1 MKDIVLQ
8 NPSSM
13 GDRTGIVLEEEES
26 TSLRDYWIVIY
37 RHRRAAIAFLLL
49 SIFLTAISIRWERPL
64 YTAKTTL
71 FVPAQNRGVLDAPE
85 LIVPGTASND
95 QQKLLTSRSLVA
107 NVIKTLK
114 LTEVEDFTYRPFSV
128 VGWITTG
135 LRDGLRG
142 VLTWVE
148 ETELGK
154 SILEALG
161 ISSEEAKPAIQFEYG
176 VHPTLIDGYF
186 EKLKVTASPESQF
199 VDLEYTS
206 PNPVL
211 SKDVA
216 NSHVATFIK
225 STLETRFELTAE
237 TREFLEKKLTEL
249 RLNVE
254 KSERALNNFQKDH
267 HIVSIDKGSS
277 LLLDQLKKLNADL
290 TDAQSKRIE
299 LESLHRLVQKR
310 DNHLLSQVIEN
321 PTIQGL
327 RKQITALEVQDAH
340 LGTKFKPEYR
350 GRVAVQQELNEA
362 KARLDQEIARVVSTI
377 ERDYGAIRAK
387 EQALTAETEKARRVA
402 LDLQEKAVDYAVL
415 EREVASN
422 RALYEAVFKKTKEST
437 LTGEGPIPNLR
448 VVDRAEIPL
457 LPASPPW
464 MRSLL
469 LSVAVGLFGGIG
481 LAFLLNF
488 LDNTLKTP
496 EEVMRLLGLPILGL
510 VPDVKKLAANNSYGL
525 AYTKKISA
533 PSAPAPVQ
541 KRGGHDQLMVSH
553 HPLSLMGEMYRS
565 ICTAIM
571 FSKAER
577 PPRSILITSSQP
589 NEGKTVT
596 AINLAIMLAQSG
608 GPVLLIDA
616 DLHGG
621 RCHTLLGLENGN
633 GLSNILAG
641 TEVSTPFIRKTK
653 VKNLSFLSRGTLP
666 PNPAALLGSDKMRRT
681 LDRLAGDFRFLVMDS
696 APLLPV
702 SDTVLLSTMIDGV
715 ILVAKANEV
724 AGDIVRRARD
734 RLNFVDAKILGVVL
748 NGVDI
753 TSAEYAQYRHVYRSH
768 YTNYAE
774 IITENPTTVASVM
787 TEVNGKVT
795 PPQFLDSIRAA
806 LTEFIGPIASVIV
819 SQKIAALGE
828 SQHAFPQG
836 RIEELIE
843 AVAQE
848 ILDTKSKISFR
859 EQCSDWVRSAE
870 LS

>member
-8 NPSSM
+8 NSSSP
-13 GDRTGIVLEEEES
+13 GGRSSILLEEEES
-26 TSLRDYWIVIY
+26 TSLRDYWVVIY

-49 SIFLTAISIRWERPL
+49 AIFLTVVSIRWEPPL

-71 FVPAQNRGVLDAPE
+71 YVPSQNRSVLDAPE
-85 LIVPGTASND
+85 PIVPGTLSSD
-95 QQKLLTSRSLVA
+95 QQKLLRSRSLVA
-107 NVIKTLK
+107 KVIKSLG
-114 LTEVEDFTYRPFSV
+114 LEQNEDFTHSPISLLSW
-128 VGWITTG
+128 GTAQ
-135 LRDGLRG
+135 LRLGLRG
-142 VLTWVE
+142 VMKSVE
-148 ETELGK
+148 ETELGR

-161 ISSEEAKPAIQFEYG
+161 LGPKETLPVQFEYG
-176 VHPTLIDGYF
+176 VHPALIDGYF
-186 EKLKVTASPESQF
+186 EKLKVTASPESQL
-199 VDLEYTS
+199 VDVEFTS
-206 PNPVL
+206 PNPFL

-216 NSHVATFIK
+216 NSHVANFIQ
-225 STLETRFELTAE
+225 STLETRFDLTAD

-254 KSERALNNFQKDH
+254 KSERELNNFQKDH
-267 HIVSIDKGSS
+267 QIVSIDKGSS

-290 TDAQSKRIE
+290 TEAQSKRIE

-310 DNHLLSQVIEN
+310 DNHLLSQIIDN
-321 PTIQGL
+321 PTIQAL

-362 KARLDQEIARVVSTI
+362 KARLDQEIGRVVATI
-377 ERDYGAIRAK
+377 EKDYGAIRAK

-402 LDLQEKAVDYAVL
+402 LDLQEKAVDYAIL

-457 LPASPPW
+457 VPTTPGW
-464 MRSLL
+464 VKSLF

-481 LAFLLNF
+481 LAFLLHL

-510 VPDVKKLAANNSYGL
+510 VPDVRKLAASSSYAL
-525 AYTKKISA
+525 AYTKKIA
-533 PSAPAPVQ
+533 PPTAPIGQ
-541 KRGGHDQLMVSH
+541 KRNGNEQLMVSH

-565 ICTAIM
+565 ICTAIL

-577 PPRSILITSSQP
+577 PPRTILITSSQP

-596 AINLAIMLAQSG
+596 AVNIAIMLAQSG

-621 RCHTLLGLENGN
+621 RCHTLLGMENGN

-641 TEVSTPFIRKTK
+641 TEDPTRLIRKAR
-653 VKNLSFLSRGTLP
+653 VKNLSVLSRGTLP

-681 LDRLAGDFRFLVMDS
+681 LDGLAADFRFVVLDS

-715 ILVAKANEV
+715 ILVAKAHEV
-724 AGDIVRRARD
+724 PGDVVRRARD
-734 RLNFVDAKILGVVL
+734 RLAFVDAKILGVVL
-748 NGVDI
+748 NGIDI
-753 TSAEYAQYRHVYRSH
+753 TSAEYAQYRHVYQSH

-774 IITENPTTVASVM
+774 VVRDEAAIEASTVPH
-787 TEVNGKVT
+787 VNGKTT
-795 PPQFLDSIRAA
+795 PPQFLDSISAK
-806 LTEFIGPIASVIV
+806 LTEYIGPIATVIV
-819 SQKIAALGE
+819 SQKINALGE
-828 SQHAFPQG
+828 SPHAFPQS
-836 RIEELIE
+836 RVEELIE
-843 AVAQE
+843 SVAQE

-859 EQCSDWVRSAE
+859 QQCSDWVRGAE